1 MHTYDIWKCTDP
13 AEVYEQTNELYDDT
27 RMWLEELINCLYHG
41 GALEDMDRAMEE
53 LCALY
58 DMNVPKHSPSKPAVG
73 DYFQLATKL
82 LTQKPYPKN
91 KEV

>member
-1 MHTYDIWKCTDP
+1 MHTYDIWKSTDP

-41 GALEDMDRAMEE
+41 GGVEDMDRAMEE

-58 DMNVPKHSPSKPAVG
+58 DMKVPKHAPIKPRVE
-73 DYFQLATKL
+73 DFFKLASNLVT
-82 LTQKPYPKN
+82 PR
-91 KEV
+91 